1 MSLPALLDGVSLPA
15 DVAAAIVDLRA
26 RKAAGV
32 EAGKGAR
39 IAALDAFC
47 TARMAW
53 ARAHLPG
60 AAPAPDAGLARAA
73 AAMFHA
79 SVFGHPSPARS
90 ERARGDVGTQARLT
104 LRELCSIFVL
114 T

>member
-15 DVAAAIVDLRA
+15 DVADAIVDLRA

-60 AAPAPDAGLARAA
+60 AAPGVD
-73 AAMFHA
+73 
-79 SVFGHPSPARS
+79 PAL
-90 ERARGDVGTQARLT
+90 RARGDVGTQVRLT
-104 LRELCSIFVL
+104 LRHCCSIFVL